1 MELARKITPSDERLE
16 ILILE
21 MDIGAHTLLEVFG
34 LSLTFGKR
42 KTNFKM

>member
-1 MELARKITPSDERLE
+1 MDERLE

-21 MDIGAHTLLEVFG
+21 MGIGAHTLLEVFG